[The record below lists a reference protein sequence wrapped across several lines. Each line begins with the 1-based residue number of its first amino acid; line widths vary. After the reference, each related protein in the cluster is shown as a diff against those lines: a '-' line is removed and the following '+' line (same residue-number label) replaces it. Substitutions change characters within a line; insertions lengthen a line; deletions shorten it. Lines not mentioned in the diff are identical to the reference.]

1 MKNYDEINK
10 AFKALEKDHLVL
22 KKIASDLLNL
32 KDDTN
37 LYPWKDVAQSIINNI
52 HSCRCKEG
60 YCKKCGGD
68 LVKVLF
74 QYKSSRSYKEI
85 FICPHCMKQ
94 YDENMNL
101 LYDNRHDIA
110 ISNIQKI
117 NASLF
122 YLICLLK
129 DRGYNFLYCD
139 NAGEYGYLIFEYR
152 GSTFGI
158 WIDTSKFIN
167 IFYPN
172 WALINESELNQELIF
187 AIQSYILNA
196 DSAIYWLYDN
206 NNITLSSNI
215 SLDSSIITK
224 TNIDYIEHKLEQ
236 LFLSKN
242 RIKQMLDAS
251 VDINM
256 SNEEIFVSNRNTKKE
271 MIIQSLSSN
280 GCEKIDIDDE
290 GDINFIYNGNDMFV
304 RILSDNCLR
313 LVFHSG
319 ILRDIRENHEED
331 DIDRVALSIQWNN
344 MIYPVKCTY
353 YKPNNREHSITSIFD
368 IELHYF
374 ENKSSEFIKQGLD
387 LISNHFDTHLF
398 DLLNGTEE
406 GIELIHTY
414 YQPSINNYQ
423 L

>member
-1 MKNYDEINK
+1 MKNYNEFDDIYK
-10 AFKALEKDHLVL
+10 AIKKDHIALTEIA
-22 KKIASDLLNL
+22 KKLFNL
-32 KDDTN
+32 KDETN
-37 LYPWKDVAQSIINNI
+37 LYSWKDVAQSIINNI

-122 YLICLLK
+122 DLICLLK
-129 DRGYNFLYCD
+129 DRGYNFLYRD
-139 NAGEYGYLIFEYR
+139 NAGEYGYLLFEYK

-187 AIQSYILNA
+187 AIQSYILNT

-215 SLDSSIITK
+215 SLDSSIIKK
-224 TNIDYIEHKLEQ
+224 TNIGYIEQKLEH

-242 RIKQMLDAS
+242 HIKKMLETFTY
-251 VDINM
+251 INILV
-256 SNEEIFVSNRNTKKE
+256 EERFVPNRNAKVE
-271 MIIQSLSSN
+271 LIIQSLLEN
-280 GCEKIDIDDE
+280 GCENINIDDD
-290 GDINFIYNGNDMFV
+290 GDINFIYNDNKMFA
-304 RILSDNCLR
+304 RILSDKSIR
-313 LVFHSG
+313 LVFHSC
-319 ILRDIRENHEED
+319 ILQDITED
-331 DIDRVALSIQWNN
+331 YIEDVIDRQALSIQWNN
-344 MIYPVKCTY
+344 MIYPIKCTF
-353 YKPNNREHSITSIFD
+353 YKPNDREHSITAIFD

-374 ENKSSEFIKQGLD
+374 ENKSSELVKEGLD

-398 DLLNGTEE
+398 DLLYGTEK

-414 YQPSINNYQ
+414 YQPSINNF
-423 L
+423 